1 MYKDQIYKLEY
12 YRQRLIDQALRS
24 GEYIS
29 DSALES
35 ALEEYDIQLALF
47 KHRYIQEGSK
57 LNVNEFNNELY
68 VLYNDLL
75 ILYRTV
81 YELTVEKFNDTKD
94 LVNIKLSNL
103 ERIAN
108 QYYNRSKLETIAIFG
123 DTLVFQSNN
132 FDMKNKDGK
141 TYVKLPAFT
150 TYAGSTLAF
159 LANLEDNN
167 ANVVLELSP
176 KENILNYESNESL
189 YQVPGEPTTKTEF
202 FSLDSGN
209 RYFGSYQLPQK
220 FEDTYKSQY
229 YLYSGHNMIKVDNQC
244 IELNQYNNVQNPSEH
259 DVEFY
264 IYKGTH
270 VDFSFTLDPI
280 KTNINNHLV
289 TITDKVQ
296 YFKFRMPPYGQI
308 SFNTDGIVFAA
319 VDNCIIKDNHIYS
332 RTFYDGAYDNMLEII
347 TYDKEVSYDNPVA
360 VIENPSDN
368 TLKINSLA
376 IKQNRYNEYDQV

>member
-12 YRQRLIDQALRS
+12 YRQRLIDQALKS

-81 YELTVEKFNDTKD
+81 YELTVEKFNNTKD

-132 FDMKNKDGK
+132 FDMKRSEERRVGQ
-141 TYVKLPAFT
+141 
-150 TYAGSTLAF
+150 
-159 LANLEDNN
+159 ECR
-167 ANVVLELSP
+167 
-176 KENILNYESNESL
+176 
-189 YQVPGEPTTKTEF
+189 
-202 FSLDSGN
+202 SGW
-209 RYFGSYQLPQK
+209 GP
-220 FEDTYKSQY
+220 
-229 YLYSGHNMIKVDNQC
+229 
-244 IELNQYNNVQNPSEH
+244 
-259 DVEFY
+259 
-264 IYKGTH
+264 
-270 VDFSFTLDPI
+270 
-280 KTNINNHLV
+280 
-289 TITDKVQ
+289 
-296 YFKFRMPPYGQI
+296 
-308 SFNTDGIVFAA
+308 
-319 VDNCIIKDNHIYS
+319 
-332 RTFYDGAYDNMLEII
+332 
-347 TYDKEVSYDNPVA
+347 
-360 VIENPSDN
+360 
-368 TLKINSLA
+368 
-376 IKQNRYNEYDQV
+376 